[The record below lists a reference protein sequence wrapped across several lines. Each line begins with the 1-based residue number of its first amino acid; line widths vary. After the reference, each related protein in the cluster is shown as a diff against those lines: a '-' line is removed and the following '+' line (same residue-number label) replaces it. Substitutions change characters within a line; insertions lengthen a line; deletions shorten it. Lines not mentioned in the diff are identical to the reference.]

1 MSHFPLT
8 EKQMCDKSLK
18 EKIISIDS
26 NLLPILF
33 TGDLHYLH
41 IAKPSL
47 EVPLS
52 IHMMNPEYGTVL
64 STGEPAKSE
73 SNVDKFFRLHFNVYN
88 TVETITCLSKQV
100 NYSTLQGS
108 NIRGQIIQV

>member
-1 MSHFPLT
+1 M
-8 EKQMCDKSLK
+8 
-18 EKIISIDS
+18 
-26 NLLPILF
+26 
-33 TGDLHYLH
+33 HYLH

-64 STGEPAKSE
+64 STGEPGKSE

-108 NIRGQIIQV
+108 KFNHVGSNHQLVRLINVVAICKAI